1 MKTAMTP
8 ADLGNLISPMK
19 VRFSELENALNDP
32 AIYADPAKSGA
43 LMRERSRLEAFFAL
57 YHTWEQMLK
66 EMQENRTLLETEADP
81 ALRELAESE
90 LAGLEE
96 KSAEAEKQIM
106 IALIPPDPNDSR
118 NTIVEIKPAAGGDE
132 AALFAAEMFRMYL
145 HYAEKRGWKAEVL
158 DLTETGLG
166 GVKDVTFSLSGA
178 DVFSRMKFE
187 SGVHRVQRV
196 PATESG
202 GRIHTSTITV
212 SVLAEAD
219 ELDAIQIRQEDLE
232 ISTFRSSGPGG
243 QNVNRTDSAVRIVHK
258 PSGITVASQQERS
271 QIRNREIALRILK
284 SKLLEIRQRE
294 EAEKH
299 AESKRQQVGTG
310 ERSER
315 IRTYNFPQNRITDHR
330 FGVSAF
336 DLPSLM
342 EGALDLI
349 LDPVFECAGR
359 KRLEQILTRQEYCSC
374 LPVFSV
380 TNRRKSLQSRNRSP
394 F

>member
-1 MKTAMTP
+1 MTP
-8 ADLGNLISPMK
+8 ADLEKLTSPMK
-19 VRFSELENALNDP
+19 TRFSTVENALSDP
-32 AIYADPAKSGA
+32 AVYADPVKSGA
-43 LMRERSRLEAFFAL
+43 LMRERSHLDAFFTL
-57 YHTWEQMLK
+57 HDNWQNMLEQMR
-66 EMQENRTLLETEADP
+66 ENRILLEQEEDP
-81 ALRELAESE
+81 ALRDMIEKDIAD
-90 LAGLEE
+90 LEHQ
-96 KSAEAEKQIM
+96 AQDAEKQIL

-158 DLTETGLG
+158 DLSETGLG
-166 GVKDVTFSLSGA
+166 GVKDVTFSLAGD

-196 PATESG
+196 PSTESG

-212 SVLAEAD
+212 SVLAEAE
-219 ELDAIQIRQEDLE
+219 ELDAIAIRNEDLE

-284 SKLLEIRQRE
+284 TKLLEIRQRE

-336 DLPSLM
+336 DLPALM
-342 EGALDLI
+342 EGDLDLI
-349 LDPVFECAGR
+349 LDPVFECSGR
-359 KRLEQILTRQEYCSC
+359 QRLEQVLTI
-374 LPVFSV
+374 
-380 TNRRKSLQSRNRSP
+380 
-394 F
+394 